1 MRNKL
6 FLILIGIGVLTAFI
20 GIITTNVSNEYET
33 MDLGWNIF
41 DYGLWISG
49 ILGFLLLISNGTFI
63 KTKYF
68 KITQGLI
75 PFIIIGAL
83 LKILH
88 WTSYDDY
95 IIILGLIG
103 IMIVYFFSF
112 TKKPIKKRLDYLKL
126 IWVIV
131 SYTLGILSF
140 LHLIKRDLTELGNYI
155 LWLAVIDFAV
165 SGLKNGTIFREKP
178 AHNKDLN

>member
-6 FLILIGIGVLTAFI
+6 LLILIGLGILTAFI
-20 GIITTNVSNEYET
+20 GIVIANVTTDFQTAE
-33 MDLGWNIF
+33 LGFSLF
-41 DYGLWISG
+41 DFGLWISG
-49 ILGFLLLISNGTFI
+49 ILGFILLIVNGTFI

-68 KITQGLI
+68 KIAQGVI
-75 PFIIIGAL
+75 AVIIIGAL

-88 WTSYDDY
+88 WTSYANL
-95 IIILGLIG
+95 IIIGGLIG
-103 IMIVYFFSF
+103 IIILYFLSF
-112 TKKPIKKRLDYLKL
+112 LKKPIKKRLDYIKL

-140 LHLIKRDLTELGNYI
+140 LHLIKRDLTEISNYI

-178 AHNKDLN
+178 AHNKVLW

>member
-1 MRNKL
+1 ML
-6 FLILIGIGVLTAFI
+6 LILIGIGILTAFI
-20 GIITTNVSNEYET
+20 GILTANITSDYET
-33 MDLGWNIF
+33 MDFGWSLF

-49 ILGFLLLISNGTFI
+49 ILGFVLLVLNGTFI

-75 PFIIIGAL
+75 ALIIIGAL

-88 WTSYDDY
+88 WTSFADY
-95 IIILGLIG
+95 IIIGGLIG
-103 IMIVYFFSF
+103 IMIAYTLSF

-126 IWVIV
+126 IWVIA

-140 LHLIKRDLTELGNYI
+140 LHLISRDLIEVSNYI

-165 SGLKNGTIFREKP
+165 SRLKNGTIFRKVP
-178 AHNKDLN
+178 AHNNGYK

>member
-6 FLILIGIGVLTAFI
+6 LLILIGLGILTAFI
-20 GIITTNVSNEYET
+20 GIIVEYVTTDFET
-33 MDLGWNIF
+33 AELGLSLF
-41 DYGLWISG
+41 DFGLWISG
-49 ILGFLLLISNGTFI
+49 TLGFLLLVLNGTFI

-68 KITQGLI
+68 KIAQGI
-75 PFIIIGAL
+75 IAIIIIGAL

-88 WTSYDDY
+88 WTSYANL
-95 IIILGLIG
+95 IIIGGLIG
-103 IMIVYFFSF
+103 IMVLYFLSF
-112 TKKPIKKRLDYLKL
+112 VKKPIKKRLDYLKL

-140 LHLIKRDLTELGNYI
+140 LHLIKRDLTEISNYI

-165 SGLKNGTIFREKP
+165 SGLKSGKLFCEKP
-178 AHNKDLN
+178 AHNKDV